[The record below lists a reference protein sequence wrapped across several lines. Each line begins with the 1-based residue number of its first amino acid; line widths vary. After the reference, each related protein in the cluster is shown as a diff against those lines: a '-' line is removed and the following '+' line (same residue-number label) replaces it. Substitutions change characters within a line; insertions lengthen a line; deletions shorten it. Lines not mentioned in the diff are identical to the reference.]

1 MINDKYGIVFGHG
14 RKRDKKEGERNVKK
28 LISALLVG
36 AMCVSLLAA
45 CGGSDSGSKSDSG
58 DSAQTQAAG
67 GEDSSS
73 DSAKGSS
80 VIRIGIKSD
89 ITSFDPQNH
98 NDTLSAY
105 ATRHIYN
112 NLVKLTPDNTFE
124 GNLAESWEYK
134 DDTTVEFTL
143 KEGVKFHNGA
153 TLTSEDVKYTL
164 ERLKTSPK
172 VPQLAAMIDNV
183 EVVDDT
189 HFIIHMSTPSNALI
203 SSMNHSGAG
212 ILCKS
217 YMEELEAKGETLD
230 SAPMGCGPYKFKEWT
245 PGASFELE
253 KFDDYFDSETAAQ
266 NDGLLFKV
274 ISEESARTIALENGE
289 LDMSIDP
296 NTTDA
301 ARIRDNEK
309 LAMDECESTLVEYF
323 CMNTQKAPFDSKEV
337 RQAMNYAIKKDDIII
352 GAVDGEGEP
361 FDNYIGKAAI
371 GYYDTSVKYE
381 YNPEK
386 AKELLAAAGYADGFT
401 FKCYLATE
409 PRSRI
414 ATIIQANLADIGVTM
429 EIEMM
434 ESATFFEKTG
444 NGEHNACMTGWVAN
458 AEPDNTYRPLFTSA
472 NVGSG
477 GNRAFYVNE
486 EVDKLVDDAATNRDA
501 AAVQKDYEKILEI
514 VSGDAVWVPL
524 YTKNIMVAR
533 NKDLQGFT
541 PSPINMHDFYG
552 VHY

>member
-1 MINDKYGIVFGHG
+1 M
-14 RKRDKKEGERNVKK
+14 KK

-45 CGGSDSGSKSDSG
+45 CGGSSDSGKSDSG
-58 DSAQTQAAG
+58 SGTQTQAAG
-67 GEDSSS
+67 GDDSSQ
-73 DSAKGSS
+73 APAGGS
-80 VIRIGIKSD
+80 VIRLGIKSD

-98 NDTLSAY
+98 NDTISAY
-105 ATRHIYN
+105 ATRHIYS
-112 NLVKLTPDNTFE
+112 NLVRLTPDNTFE
-124 GNLAESWEYK
+124 GNLAESWDYK

-143 KEGVKFHNGA
+143 KAGVKFHNGE
-153 TLTSEDVKYTL
+153 TLTAEDVKYTL

-172 VPQLAAMIDNV
+172 VPQLAAMIDTV

-189 HFIIHMSTPSNALI
+189 HFIVHMSEPSNALI

-230 SAPMGCGPYKFKEWT
+230 SAPMGSGPYKFKEWN

-253 KFDDYFDSETAAQ
+253 KFDDYFDPATSAQ

-301 ARIRDNEK
+301 ARIRDNANLE
-309 LAMDECESTLVEYF
+309 LDECESTLVEYF
-323 CMNTQKAPFDSKEV
+323 CMNTQKAPFDKKEV
-337 RQAMNYAIKKDDIII
+337 RQAMNYAIKKDDVIIA
-352 GAVDGEGEP
+352 AVDGEGEP

-401 FKCYLATE
+401 FTCYLATE

-414 ATIIQANLADIGVTM
+414 ATIIQANLADLGITM
-429 EIEMM
+429 EIEQM

-444 NGEHNACMTGWVAN
+444 NGDHDACLTGWVAN

-486 EVDKLVDDAATNRDA
+486 EVDRLVDDAATNRDA
-501 AAVQKDYEKILEI
+501 AAVQKDYETILAT
-514 VSGDAVWVPL
+514 VSEDAIWVPI
-524 YTKNIMVAR
+524 YTKNMMVAR